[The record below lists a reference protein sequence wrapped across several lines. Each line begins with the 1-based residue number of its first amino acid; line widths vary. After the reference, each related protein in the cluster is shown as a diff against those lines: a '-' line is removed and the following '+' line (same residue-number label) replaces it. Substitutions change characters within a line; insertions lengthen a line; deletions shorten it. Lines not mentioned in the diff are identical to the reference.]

1 MRRDDKINLYALRE
15 REKGEKRG
23 AEKFLSFFCSSP
35 PLFARENIYHFN
47 HFGKGWLISSL
58 FLFSVFLLPVLLF
71 LYLFSHSFLTAAR
84 CFLSCLLSASWDLG
98 RKEAKVLSSS
108 KLFSLS
114 FFLSRYRRRCLFVSG
129 CNQLPRRNIAWIE
142 LTSFPP
148 ASLFFFHFPSVHT
161 HVQATSS
168 LLRNRRLLSSLLDP
182 PGQHQMFAALLI
194 ASEKYSRA
202 GYPVP
207 F

>member
-35 PLFARENIYHFN
+35 PFFARENIYHFN

-108 KLFSLS
+108 KLFFLS
-114 FFLSRYRRRCLFVSG
+114 IFLSRYRRRCLFVSG

-148 ASLFFFHFPSVHT
+148 ASLFFFPSPFCT
-161 HVQATSS
+161 HSRPGHVLLVAKSKAVVFFTRSTRPTSNVCG
-168 LLRNRRLLSSLLDP
+168 LTNC
-182 PGQHQMFAALLI
+182 FWKI
-194 ASEKYSRA
+194 
-202 GYPVP
+202 
-207 F
+207 